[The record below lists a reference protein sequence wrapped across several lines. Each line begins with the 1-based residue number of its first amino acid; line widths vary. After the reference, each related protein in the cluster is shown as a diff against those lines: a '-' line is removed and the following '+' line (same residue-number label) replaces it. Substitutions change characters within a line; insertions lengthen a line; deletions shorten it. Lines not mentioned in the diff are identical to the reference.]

1 MKSLVVNFLALF
13 LINQLFSWVMIDSY
27 VTILV
32 MALVLTILNATV
44 KPVLKFL
51 CFPVT
56 FLTFGLFSLVI
67 NAIVLQLTFMFVDG
81 VYITSFGATIL
92 AGIIVSIANSVLNEK

>member
-1 MKSLVVNFLALF
+1 MRSLVVNFLALF

-81 VYITSFGATIL
+81 AYITSFGATIL

>member
-13 LINQLFSWVMIDSY
+13 LINQLFPWVRIDSY

-81 VYITSFGATIL
+81 AYIASFGATIL
-92 AGIIVSIANSVLNEK
+92 AGIIVSLANSVLNEK

>member
-81 VYITSFGATIL
+81 AYITSFGATIL

>member
-13 LINQLFSWVMIDSY
+13 LVDQLFNWVAIDSY

-44 KPVLKFL
+44 KPILKFL

-56 FLTFGLFSLVI
+56 ILTFGLFSLVI
-67 NAIVLQLTFMFVDG
+67 NGLVLQLTFMFVDG
-81 VYITSFGATIL
+81 AYIASFGGTII
-92 AGIIVSIANSVLNEK
+92 ASIIISIANSILNEK

>member
-13 LINQLFSWVMIDSY
+13 LVDQLFNWVAIDSY

-32 MALVLTILNATV
+32 MALVLTILNGTV
-44 KPVLKFL
+44 KPILKFL

-56 FLTFGLFSLVI
+56 ILTFGLFSLVI
-67 NAIVLQLTFMFVDG
+67 NGLVLQLTFMFVDG
-81 VYITSFGATIL
+81 AYIASFGGTII
-92 AGIIVSIANSVLNEK
+92 ASIIISVANSILNEK

>member
-13 LINQLFSWVMIDSY
+13 LVDQLFNWVAIDSY

-44 KPVLKFL
+44 KPILKFL

-56 FLTFGLFSLVI
+56 ILTFGLFSLVI
-67 NAIVLQLTFMFVDG
+67 NGLVLQLTFMFVDG
-81 VYITSFGATIL
+81 AYIASFGGTII
-92 AGIIVSIANSVLNEK
+92 ASIIISVANSILNEK

>member
-1 MKSLVVNFLALF
+1 
-13 LINQLFSWVMIDSY
+13 MIDSY
-27 VTILV
+27 VTILA

-81 VYITSFGATIL
+81 AYITSFGATIL